1 MERLSL
7 VRTRWTHSVFSAMS
21 DRQKPKPKPEPK
33 RRRVSREYE
42 SFMQEISE
50 GVDLP
55 PTAEMPIPLPGGG
68 TSEQAEI
75 IGDDHKTVRIWPDLA
90 DRIIEELR

>member
-1 MERLSL
+1 MTERS
-7 VRTRWTHSVFSAMS
+7 
-21 DRQKPKPKPEPK
+21 KPEPK
-33 RRRVSREYE
+33 RRRISREFE

-50 GVDLP
+50 EMDMSPADDADGVLP
-55 PTAEMPIPLPGGG
+55 SKG

-75 IGDDHKTVRIWPDLA
+75 IGDDDKTIRIWPDLS

>member
-1 MERLSL
+1 
-7 VRTRWTHSVFSAMS
+7 MS
-21 DRQKPKPKPEPK
+21 DRSKPEPK

-50 GVDLP
+50 DLELP

-68 TSEQAEI
+68 TSDQFEI
-75 IGDDHKTVRIWPDLA
+75 IGDDDKTVRIWPDLS
-90 DRIIEELR
+90 DRIIEEIR